1 MCSINIH
8 SQNQTVNE
16 LHYNNLIHFLSHYK
30 TNPDISTTF
39 SSSIQNEASIISKES
54 LLPDMWTKTKCPIN
68 KNSAFV
74 VNVLSKHKQDYK
86 TLKKLP
92 PNFFPQKPFNIPP
105 SSELVKLSLN
115 KVTLPEVISEDKL
128 NEGNK
133 DFSLKFKKKSWKVSL
148 MHFNKVFYYGPMNS
162 MKMYNFLTT
171 VYNTMTQEEKATKS
185 IMVIDLEFDI
195 HYQPETLLCLFDNL
209 YNDKKEST
217 KCKDV

>member
-1 MCSINIH
+1 MSSISMH
-8 SQNQTVNE
+8 SQLQPTSE

-30 TNPDISTTF
+30 TNPDITTTF
-39 SSSIQNEASIISKES
+39 PPSILNETSIISKES
-54 LLPDMWTKTKCPIN
+54 LLPDIWTKTKCPIN
-68 KNSAFV
+68 KNCAFV
-74 VNVLSKHKQDYK
+74 INALNKHKQDYK

-92 PNFFPQKPFNIPP
+92 PNFFPQKPFNIPS

-115 KVTLPEVISEDKL
+115 KVTLPDVISEDKL
-128 NEGNK
+128 NEGGG
-133 DFSLKFKKKSWKVSL
+133 DFSMKFKKKSWKVSL

-162 MKMYNFLTT
+162 IKMYNFLTT

-209 YNDKKEST
+209 YNDKKDSK
-217 KCKDV
+217 KCKEV